1 MSMTE
6 KDKAQ
11 EILTPTFR
19 ALDELRIA
27 IDKADAAGDEQVSA
41 ALIWAVCDVA
51 DTIDLV
57 NELLKKNGSGGS
69 DSSEA
74 GDVGDCIDLIVR

>member
-1 MSMTE
+1 MTE
-6 KDKAQ
+6 KNTAE

-19 ALDELRIA
+19 ALDELRVA
-27 IDKADAAGDEQVSA
+27 IDAADAAGDEQITA

-57 NELLKKNGSGGS
+57 NDLLKKNGGGS
-69 DSSEA
+69 SEVPSEPS
-74 GDVGDCIDLIVR
+74 DVGDCIDLIVR